1 VRKDLSDDE
10 FQTLKA
16 QVKRAQRSG
25 LPQYKKDQYYEA
37 YEFIR
42 EEGDAMR
49 VLAFDTSMGAPGI
62 AVSRYKKGKPS
73 IIKTSATFRT
83 DSRQPHG
90 LRYAE
95 IVEAWATLFIAKHV
109 SKGFSAIARGF
120 RGQNVE
126 DRHPVY
132 SAWGSCDK
140 ALNKFGLNFTTPA
153 ISQSAVK
160 KAVVGVGKAEKH
172 EVETAVRK
180 WTGYAGEFAKDDES
194 DAAAI
199 ALAYLIRE
207 GLIKK

>member
-1 VRKDLSDDE
+1 
-10 FQTLKA
+10 
-16 QVKRAQRSG
+16 
-25 LPQYKKDQYYEA
+25 
-37 YEFIR
+37 
-42 EEGDAMR
+42 MR

-62 AVSRYKKGKPS
+62 AVVEVKAGRAR
-73 IIKTSATFRT
+73 IIDVSHVRT
-83 DSRQPHG
+83 DSSQPHG
-90 LRYAE
+90 LRAE

-109 SKGFSAIARGF
+109 SKGFAAIVR
-120 RGQNVE
+120 E
-126 DRHPVY
+126 DFVAKTSKTGHPVY

-172 EVETAVRK
+172 EVETAVRR
-180 WTGYAGEFAKDDES
+180 WTGYTGEFAKDDES

-207 GLIKK
+207 KIIKTEGK

>member
-1 VRKDLSDDE
+1 
-10 FQTLKA
+10 
-16 QVKRAQRSG
+16 
-25 LPQYKKDQYYEA
+25 
-37 YEFIR
+37 
-42 EEGDAMR
+42 MR

-62 AVSRYKKGKPS
+62 AVVEVKAGKAR
-73 IIKTSATFRT
+73 IIDVSHVRT
-83 DSRQPHG
+83 DSSQPHG
-90 LRYAE
+90 LRAE

-109 SKGFSAIARGF
+109 SRGFSAIVR
-120 RGQNVE
+120 E
-126 DRHPVY
+126 DFVAKTSKTGHPVY

-153 ISQSAVK
+153 IAQSAVK

-207 GLIKK
+207 GMIKK

>member
-1 VRKDLSDDE
+1 
-10 FQTLKA
+10 
-16 QVKRAQRSG
+16 
-25 LPQYKKDQYYEA
+25 
-37 YEFIR
+37 
-42 EEGDAMR
+42 MR

-62 AVSRYKKGKPS
+62 AVVEVKAGKAR
-73 IIKTSATFRT
+73 IIDVSHVRT
-83 DSRQPHG
+83 DSSQPHG
-90 LRYAE
+90 LRAE

-109 SKGFSAIARGF
+109 SKGFSAIVR
-120 RGQNVE
+120 E
-126 DRHPVY
+126 DFVAKTSKTGHPVY

-153 ISQSAVK
+153 IAQSAVK